1 MTLTN
6 WNIPEDKKN
15 VRPLV
20 LKEIEKNGLALCH
33 ASDELKK
40 DAYIVN
46 IAVKKRFCNIMG
58 RLFF

>member
-6 WNIPEDKKN
+6 WNIPEDK
-15 VRPLV
+15 
-20 LKEIEKNGLALCH
+20 KNGLALCH